1 MDTKNLTEWEKEK
14 EKEEFQNKYQQK
26 LKQIEQAKKMNSKF
40 VSTKVLTAEN
50 EEVEIEKIIEPSSSS
65 NEFNYKEEEI
75 DEKLFEAH
83 TAAKQ
88 KKYGKLTRIEYEWRP
103 HPTLCKRYNVPN
115 PFPISGHE

>member
-1 MDTKNLTEWEKEK
+1 LDTKNLTEWEKEK

-50 EEVEIEKIIEPSSSS
+50 EEVEIEKKIEPSSSS
-65 NEFNYKEEEI
+65 NESNYKEEEI
-75 DEKLFEAH
+75 NEKLLEAH

-115 PFPISGHE
+115 LFPISGHE